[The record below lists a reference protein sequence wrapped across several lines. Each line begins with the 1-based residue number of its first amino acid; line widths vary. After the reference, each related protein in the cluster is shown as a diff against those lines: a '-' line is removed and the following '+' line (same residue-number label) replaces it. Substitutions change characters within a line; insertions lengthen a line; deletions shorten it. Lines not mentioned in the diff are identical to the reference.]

1 MSTQPINI
9 LAVDDDRVT
18 LELLSLVLEEYTTGE
33 VLTFSKSTDAIS
45 AIKERGNSLDLVIS
59 DMVMPEKNGLDV
71 LAAYRKVN
79 KQSPFLM
86 LTANATRDTVLSA
99 RKLGANAF
107 VAKPFATHDLLD
119 KMDSILSTH
128 N

>member
-1 MSTQPINI
+1 MSSQPINI

-33 VLTFSKSTDAIS
+33 VLTFSDSTEAIS
-45 AIKERGNSLDLVIS
+45 TIKARGDSLDLVIS
-59 DMVMPEKNGLDV
+59 DMVMPDKNGLDV

-79 KQSPFLM
+79 KLSPFLM

-119 KMDSILSTH
+119 KMDAILS
-128 N
+128 NN